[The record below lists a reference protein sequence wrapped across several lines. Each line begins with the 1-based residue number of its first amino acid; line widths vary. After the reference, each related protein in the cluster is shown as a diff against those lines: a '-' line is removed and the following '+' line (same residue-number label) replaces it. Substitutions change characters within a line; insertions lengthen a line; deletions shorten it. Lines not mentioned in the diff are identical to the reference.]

1 MVMVDCLSDVHC
13 SHLSTGEMAYSE
25 FIVALLKSA
34 LTASYG
40 RVTDFLH
47 KWDTDGTG
55 TIQRSEFQSAIR
67 AAGFDAPDHV
77 IDELFDEMDVDGSG
91 SVEYKELQRTL
102 APSANSSPKQTRRPT
117 DGVEGGKGGENRGKG
132 GENGGEGGEN
142 GAKGGERGGKGGEK
156 GGKSPRKHLELVA
169 VPREGCEASCKGARG
184 GGASSQRGAQ
194 HGAST
199 QARPCGAGGSRSAS
213 PVRATPQT
221 LNKATGPGEPLA
233 PSPLLASTP
242 RVTPALVP
250 MAVPSAEL
258 IDAKALLK
266 HALASSL
273 SRVADTFARWD
284 EDGSG
289 LISRYEFGR
298 AVATLGLPGLSF
310 SETTPA
316 VTNPLHAAACEAVF
330 AEMDVDGSGTIE
342 CAEFVRFTLRS
353 ALERSAA
360 RIVDLLCPSSNGGG
374 RSGDEGRL
382 GRSGGGGPSGSVARL
397 EFHRA
402 VRTIG
407 IDAPALDLDAVFD
420 EAVTPGTTRGAT
432 ERVDLLDLEW
442 VLQMGVGGPLPAPP
456 EMAEVRGSSTTGA
469 HAAVVPP
476 EVVAAVASNPLCA
489 SGGTTTRASQ
499 PLPASRQL
507 SGRQSSLMALP
518 NGATASAAARAVSP
532 RRVLTSAVTAGAS
545 SQAQILG
552 ARPSASLSVVQ
563 A

>member
-1 MVMVDCLSDVHC
+1 MIMADRLSDVHW
-13 SHLSTGEMAYSE
+13 SSLSSGEMSYSE

-91 SVEYKELQRTL
+91 TVEYKELQRTL
-102 APSANSSPKQTRRPT
+102 APSANSSPKQTRSPT
-117 DGVEGGKGGENRGKG
+117 NGVEGGKGGENRGKG
-132 GENGGEGGEN
+132 CDNGC
-142 GAKGGERGGKGGEK
+142 KGGERGGKGGKGYEK
-156 GGKSPRKHLELVA
+156 GGKFPRRHLELVA

-184 GGASSQRGAQ
+184 ESGGAQHGASSQRGAQ
-194 HGAST
+194 HGATT
-199 QARPCGAGGSRSAS
+199 QARPCSAGGSRSAS
-213 PVRATPQT
+213 PVRAAPQT
-221 LNKATGPGEPLA
+221 LKKATGPPQTLTAIGP
-233 PSPLLASTP
+233 STP
-242 RVTPALVP
+242 RATPALVS

-289 LISRYEFGR
+289 LISRHEFGR
-298 AVATLGLPGLSF
+298 AIATLRLPGLSF
-310 SETTPA
+310 SETMPA

-330 AEMDVDGSGTIE
+330 AEMDIDGSGTIE
-342 CAEFVRFTLRS
+342 CAELVRFTLRS
-353 ALERSAA
+353 ALDRSAA
-360 RIVDLLCPSSNGGG
+360 RIVGLLRPSDNGG
-374 RSGDEGRL
+374 SGEEG
-382 GRSGGGGPSGSVARL
+382 SSGGGPSGSVARL

-432 ERVDLLDLEW
+432 ERVDLRDLEW
-442 VLQMGVGGPLPAPP
+442 VLRMRDGGPLPAPP
-456 EMAEVRGSSTTGA
+456 E
-469 HAAVVPP
+469 AA
-476 EVVAAVASNPLCA
+476 ASNPLCA
-489 SGGTTTRASQ
+489 SGGKMPRASQ

-507 SGRQSSLMALP
+507 SGRLSSLMALP
-518 NGATASAAARAVSP
+518 NGATASATDRAASP
-532 RRVLTSAVTAGAS
+532 RRVLPSAVTAGAATP
-545 SQAQILG
+545 AQILG
-552 ARPSASLSVVQ
+552 ARPRASFSVVQ

>member
-1 MVMVDCLSDVHC
+1 MIMADRLSDVHW
-13 SHLSTGEMAYSE
+13 SPLSSGEMSYSE

-289 LISRYEFGR
+289 LISRHEFGR
-298 AVATLGLPGLSF
+298 AIATLRLPGLSF
-310 SETTPA
+310 SETMPA

-330 AEMDVDGSGTIE
+330 AEMDIDGSGTIE
-342 CAEFVRFTLRS
+342 CAELVRFTLRS
-353 ALERSAA
+353 ALDRSAS
-360 RIVDLLCPSSNGGG
+360 RIVGLLRRSANGG
-374 RSGDEGRL
+374 SGEEG
-382 GRSGGGGPSGSVARL
+382 SSGGGPSGSVARL

-442 VLQMGVGGPLPAPP
+442 VLRMGVGGPLPAPP
-456 EMAEVRGSSTTGA
+456 ETAEVRGSSATGA

-518 NGATASAAARAVSP
+518 NGATASATDRAASP
-532 RRVLTSAVTAGAS
+532 RRVLPSAVTAGAATP
-545 SQAQILG
+545 AQILG
-552 ARPSASLSVVQ
+552 ARPRASFSVVQ

>member
-1 MVMVDCLSDVHC
+1 M
-13 SHLSTGEMAYSE
+13 
-25 FIVALLKSA
+25 
-34 LTASYG
+34 
-40 RVTDFLH
+40 
-47 KWDTDGTG
+47 
-55 TIQRSEFQSAIR
+55 
-67 AAGFDAPDHV
+67 
-77 IDELFDEMDVDGSG
+77 
-91 SVEYKELQRTL
+91 
-102 APSANSSPKQTRRPT
+102 
-117 DGVEGGKGGENRGKG
+117 
-132 GENGGEGGEN
+132 
-142 GAKGGERGGKGGEK
+142 
-156 GGKSPRKHLELVA
+156 
-169 VPREGCEASCKGARG
+169 
-184 GGASSQRGAQ
+184 
-194 HGAST
+194 
-199 QARPCGAGGSRSAS
+199 
-213 PVRATPQT
+213 
-221 LNKATGPGEPLA
+221 
-233 PSPLLASTP
+233 
-242 RVTPALVP
+242 
-250 MAVPSAEL
+250 
-258 IDAKALLK
+258 
-266 HALASSL
+266 
-273 SRVADTFARWD
+273 
-284 EDGSG
+284 
-289 LISRYEFGR
+289 
-298 AVATLGLPGLSF
+298 
-310 SETTPA
+310 
-316 VTNPLHAAACEAVF
+316 TNPLHAAACEAVF

-442 VLQMGVGGPLPAPP
+442 VLRMGVGGPLPAPP
-456 EMAEVRGSSTTGA
+456 ETAEVRGSSATGA

>member
-1 MVMVDCLSDVHC
+1 MIMADRLSDVHW
-13 SHLSTGEMAYSE
+13 SPLSSGEMAYSE

-91 SVEYKELQRTL
+91 TVEYKELQRTL
-102 APSANSSPKQTRRPT
+102 APSANSSPKQTRSPT
-117 DGVEGGKGGENRGKG
+117 NGVEGGKKGGENRGKG
-132 GENGGEGGEN
+132 GENRGKGCDNGG
-142 GAKGGERGGKGGEK
+142 KGGERGGKGGKGDEK
-156 GGKSPRKHLELVA
+156 GGKFPIRHLELVA
-169 VPREGCEASCKGARG
+169 IPREGCEASCKGACG
-184 GGASSQRGAQ
+184 ESSGAQHGASSQRGAQ
-194 HGAST
+194 HGATT
-199 QARPCGAGGSRSAS
+199 QARPCGAGGSCSAS

-221 LNKATGPGEPLA
+221 LKKATGPPQTIGP
-233 PSPLLASTP
+233 STP
-242 RVTPALVP
+242 RATPALVS

-289 LISRYEFGR
+289 LISRHEFGR
-298 AVATLGLPGLSF
+298 AIATLRLPGLSF
-310 SETTPA
+310 SETMPA

-330 AEMDVDGSGTIE
+330 AEMDIDGSGTIE
-342 CAEFVRFTLRS
+342 CAELVRFTLRS
-353 ALERSAA
+353 ALDRSAA
-360 RIVDLLCPSSNGGG
+360 RIVGLLRRSANGG
-374 RSGDEGRL
+374 SGEEG
-382 GRSGGGGPSGSVARL
+382 SSGGGPSGSVARL

-420 EAVTPGTTRGAT
+420 EAVTPGTTRGAM
-432 ERVDLLDLEW
+432 ERVDLRDLEW
-442 VLQMGVGGPLPAPP
+442 VLRMRAGEPLPAPP
-456 EMAEVRGSSTTGA
+456 E
-469 HAAVVPP
+469 AA
-476 EVVAAVASNPLCA
+476 ASDPLCA
-489 SGGTTTRASQ
+489 SGGKMPRASQ

-518 NGATASAAARAVSP
+518 NGATASATDRAASP
-532 RRVLTSAVTAGAS
+532 RRVLPSAVTAGAAT
-545 SQAQILG
+545 QAQILG
-552 ARPSASLSVVQ
+552 ARPRASFSVVQ